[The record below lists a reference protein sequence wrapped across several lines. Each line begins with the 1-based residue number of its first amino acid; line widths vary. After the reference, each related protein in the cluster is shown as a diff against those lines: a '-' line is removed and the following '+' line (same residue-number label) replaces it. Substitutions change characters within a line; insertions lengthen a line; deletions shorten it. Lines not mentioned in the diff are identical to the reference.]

1 MDTLPT
7 EILTVILAIVL
18 QDTKSINILCTSSLF
33 RSIAQRILHR
43 DLCFFSSSQLTKFAH
58 VLSTGVLSL
67 ACEPQ
72 SLMLDI
78 AGGASFKIFEGLHAV
93 LTQIVSDP
101 QCKRDENGR
110 LILETLRLRLN
121 SLTHDDHR
129 LIYTSLSKV
138 NARHFIWT
146 GPDPPHHFS
155 TAIVSPAVFPL
166 FKALATYTRL
176 THLHLTNIAFPSSVI
191 NPDARWTGIPC
202 LPSLHFLY
210 LGQAT
215 FLTAGHITEFV
226 LRCTGQLQNPAC
238 TRKLEAHSGY
248 VLECI
253 RLVDVYEESIW
264 GPRLKLPH
272 ILLASATLLAESGFS
287 KLSSSTASD
296 LIERLVRV
304 DAKTERITG
313 GDRAMPEVPS
323 T

>member
-18 QDTKSINILCTSSLF
+18 QDTKSTNILCTSSLF
-33 RSIAQRILHR
+33 RSIAQRILHQ

-166 FKALATYTRL
+166 FKALAAYTRL

-191 NPDARWTGIPC
+191 NPDACWTGIPC

-215 FLTAGHITEFV
+215 FLTAEHITEFV
-226 LRCTGQLQNPAC
+226 LRS
-238 TRKLEAHSGY
+238 HSGY